1 MKANS
6 KYNSFFL
13 SIPLIVGLL
22 LLPSCS
28 SSDCKDVET
37 TLRKLESEYLTAYKI
52 AETRPQT
59 SETWTPVIRKGLDM
73 TNFALNDETCIG
85 SEARAKWQTIHQDL
99 TLKLESWINE

>member
-1 MKANS
+1 MKSNF
-6 KYNSFFL
+6 KYNNFFL
-13 SIPLIVGLL
+13 AIPLFVGLL

-28 SSDCKDVET
+28 SSDCIDVET
-37 TLRKLESEYLTAYKI
+37 ALRKLESEYLAAYKI

-73 TNFALNDETCIG
+73 TNFALNDETCIV

-99 TLKLESWINE
+99 TIKLESWINE